1 MLGCFSYFSLAAK
14 PYFLLICNK
23 MEMTSRAV
31 FPKVVHKRHT
41 PSSTETQLME
51 HGNGPTA
58 PSSVTYPLKMGYE
71 LSWSAESLLR
81 ETCQKYTESIVTLTT
96 HPYRSTVDH

>member
-23 MEMTSRAV
+23 MEMTSRAM

-41 PSSTETQLME
+41 PSSTEIQLME
-51 HGNGPTA
+51 RGNVPTA
-58 PSSVTYPLKMGYE
+58 PSS
-71 LSWSAESLLR
+71 
-81 ETCQKYTESIVTLTT
+81 IT
-96 HPYRSTVDH
+96 HQP

>member
-23 MEMTSRAV
+23 MEMTSRAM
-31 FPKVVHKRHT
+31 FPKVVPKRHT
-41 PSSTETQLME
+41 PASTEIQLME
-51 HGNGPTA
+51 RGNVPTA

-71 LSWSAESLLR
+71 LLWSAESLR
-81 ETCQKYTESIVTLTT
+81 CETCQK
-96 HPYRSTVDH
+96 